1 MRFKISQFEVRQKDT
16 DNWQQVTEV
25 TVLRILQ
32 KNFTQVTPSLAKM
45 LQGKEITTPDGIFR
59 IQKPN
64 KKCFPSLK
72 LMIP

>member
-1 MRFKISQFEVRQKDT
+1 MRYKISQFEVRRKDT

-45 LQGKEITTPDGIFR
+45 LQGKEISTPDGIFR
-59 IQKPN
+59 VQKT
-64 KKCFPSLK
+64 
-72 LMIP
+72 IR